1 MTTLGKIDSV
11 MIWTDNPGKLRAF
24 YGDKLGLEKSME
36 EGDFVAYKLPQ
47 GEAQIVVGPHSE
59 VHGQTKEPNRV
70 MVNFAVDDCKKS
82 YEELKGRGVE
92 FTKEP
97 TPEPDGPVTIAT
109 FRDPDG
115 NTLQLFEM
123 TGRM

>member
-1 MTTLGKIDSV
+1 MTLGRIDSV
-11 MIWTDNPGKLRAF
+11 FIWTDDAPKLKAF
-24 YGDKLGLEKSME
+24 YGDKLGLEKAME
-36 EGDFVAYKLPQ
+36 EGDFVAFKLPE
-47 GEAQIVVGPHSE
+47 GDSQIVVGPHSE

-70 MVNFAVDDCKKS
+70 MVNFAVKS
-82 YEELKGRGVE
+82 CQKTYEELKGRGVE

-123 TGRM
+123 TGPM

>member
-1 MTTLGKIDSV
+1 MTLGRIDSV
-11 MIWTDNPGKLRAF
+11 FIWTEDAAKLKAF
-24 YGDKLGLEKSME
+24 YSEKLGLEKAME
-36 EGDFVAYKLPQ
+36 EGDFVAFKLPE
-47 GEAQIVVGPHSE
+47 GDSQIVIGPHSE

-70 MVNFAVDDCKKS
+70 MVNFAVKS
-82 YEELKGRGVE
+82 CQKTYEELKGRGVE

-123 TGRM
+123 TGPM